1 MKLFWAFAR
10 QAFHNSAIY
19 RFEFWLRLFSIYIL
33 MYCIYWVWKTLYTQ
47 IPGAFGVSLEQMVTY
62 GILGMALE
70 IFLDVGPE
78 WYMGQQ
84 VRTGAIDTDLMKPL
98 DFHVHMLARSAG
110 EMLFSLGILAIPAF
124 AIGHFLFGLR
134 LPSDVLHGLLFAASL
149 ILSFLVFFH
158 LSFLLGTLTVIT
170 LDIRSIAWAY
180 FSLVSFFSGQIVP
193 LWLFPDLLQKISQA
207 LPFQAV
213 YYIPMS
219 IYIKTLNGT
228 DVLKALGV
236 QAFWAVAL
244 VLFARWAWSR
254 VHTRLTVQGG

>member
-1 MKLFWAFAR
+1 MRVFWAFTR
-10 QAFHNSAIY
+10 QAFHNSAVY

-33 MYCIYWVWKTLYTQ
+33 MYCVYWVWRTLYTQ
-47 IPGAFGVSLEQMVTY
+47 SPGAFGVSLEQMVTY

-78 WYMGQQ
+78 WYIAQQ

-98 DFHVHMLARSAG
+98 DFHHHMLARSTG
-110 EMLFSLGILAIPAF
+110 EMLFGLGILAVPAF
-124 AIGHFLFGLR
+124 LIGHYLFELR
-134 LPSDVLHGLLFAASL
+134 LPATLTDGLLFLISL
-149 ILSFLVFFH
+149 VFSFLVFFH
-158 LSFLLGTLTVIT
+158 ISFLLGSLTVVT

-193 LWLFPDLLQKISQA
+193 LWLFPDLVRRIAEL
-207 LPFQAV
+207 LPFQAI

-219 IYIKTLNGT
+219 IYIKTLTGNAA
-228 DVLKALGV
+228 LQALGI
-236 QAFWAVAL
+236 QAFWTVLL
-244 VLFARWAWSR
+244 VLVSRWAWNK